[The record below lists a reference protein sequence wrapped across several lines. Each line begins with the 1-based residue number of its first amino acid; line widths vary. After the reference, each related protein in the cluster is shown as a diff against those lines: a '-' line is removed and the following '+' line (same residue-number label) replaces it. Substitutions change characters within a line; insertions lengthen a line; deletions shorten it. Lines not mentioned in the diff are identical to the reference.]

1 MEQFALR
8 PTIYF
13 GENALSALEQ
23 LSGKR
28 VLIVTDD
35 FLAHKS
41 GLMERVL
48 SHLPGCTVETFDR
61 VKPDPSLRLVAE
73 GVQVLRAFHPD
84 GVVAFG
90 GGSPM
95 DCAKAMRY
103 YSSAVPPPL
112 GEVAGRGPDGEG
124 HIPLWCVPTT
134 AGTGSEVTSFAVLTD
149 TDKGVKYPVVDDALL
164 PDVAV
169 LDASLLAGVPPTVT
183 ADTGMDVLTHAA
195 EGYVARKATAFTD
208 AMAERAFVLAY
219 QNLPAAHRG
228 DMAAKE
234 QMLLASCLAGIAFNG
249 AGLGINHGLAHA
261 LGGRYHVPH
270 GRLNAILMPA
280 VIHYNAEDE
289 GAAAKYARLAKRCSL
304 SPNARSL
311 ASALSRLRQSLSM
324 PERLTA
330 CGVERSA
337 LQADMSTI
345 TAAALADVC
354 TPGNPRAA
362 NATSL
367 AAIIKEVV

>member
-8 PTIYF
+8 PKIYF
-13 GENALSALEQ
+13 GENALSALGQ

-48 SHLPGCTVETFDR
+48 SHLPGCTVETFHKVR
-61 VKPDPSLRLVAE
+61 PDPSLRLVAE
-73 GVQVLRAFHPD
+73 GVQVLRAFGPD
-84 GVVAFG
+84 AVVAFG

-95 DCAKAMRY
+95 DCAKAMCHY
-103 YSSAVPPPL
+103 AG
-112 GEVAGRGPDGEG
+112 GERPIFYA
-124 HIPLWCVPTT
+124 VPTT

-164 PDVAV
+164 PDAAI

-195 EGYVARKATAFTD
+195 EGYVANKATAFTD
-208 AMAERAFVLAY
+208 AMAEKAFSMAY
-219 QNLPAAHRG
+219 HALPAAYRG
-228 DMAAKE
+228 DMGAKE
-234 QMLLASCLAGIAFNG
+234 QMLLASCLAGIAFNA
-249 AGLGINHGLAHA
+249 AGLGINHGLAHS

-270 GRLNAILMPA
+270 GRLNAMLMPA
-280 VIHYNAEDE
+280 VIRFNAVDE
-289 GAAAKYARLAKRCSL
+289 RAGEKYARLAKLCSL
-304 SPNARSL
+304 PPSARSL
-311 ASALSRLRQSLSM
+311 ASALDRLRGSLGM
-324 PERLTA
+324 PDKLTA
-330 CGVERSA
+330 CGVESKTV
-337 LQADMSTI
+337 QGDMKEL

-354 TPGNPRAA
+354 TPGNPRTV
-362 NATSL
+362 NATDL
-367 AAIIKEVV
+367 AALIKEVL